1 MNLIT
6 EQESAE
12 RIGRTK
18 RFIAAL
24 RKSGHLEYLP
34 GVGRSPVM
42 ILESSLNNWI
52 KEQIWQANNSP
63 RVSKSAMRIGTS
75 STPKMDEAREQAFGR
90 KIYKWRK
97 AVSKVG

>member
-6 EQESAE
+6 EQESAD

-52 KEQIWQANNSP
+52 KEQIWLASNSP
-63 RVSKSAMRIGTS
+63 QGSKNAAALGIS
-75 STPKMDEAREQAFGR
+75 STPKMDAAKEQAFGR
-90 KIYKWRK
+90 KIFMWRK
-97 AVSKVG
+97 TVSKAG